1 MSSNFIINLITYIFA
16 MIGFIIV
23 ALYVYKQAM
32 AMPKGIETKKFLSVE
47 SFLKL
52 SATKNL
58 YVIKAGNERFLIAG
72 DTTNTTLISKLDEN
86 NAPQVVPEELAV
98 QIKQDNL
105 IKQFLKRDFSF
116 FNTQTKINN
125 STENKI
131 N

>member
-1 MSSNFIINLITYIFA
+1 MASNFIINLITYIFA

-32 AMPKGIETKKFLSVE
+32 AMPKGSETKKFLNVE

-86 NAPQVVPEELAV
+86 NVPQVVSEEFSA
-98 QIKQDNL
+98 QTKSDNL
-105 IKQFLKRDFSF
+105 LQQLLKRDFSF
-116 FNTQTKINN
+116 FSTQTKINN
-125 STENKI
+125 STENK
-131 N
+131 